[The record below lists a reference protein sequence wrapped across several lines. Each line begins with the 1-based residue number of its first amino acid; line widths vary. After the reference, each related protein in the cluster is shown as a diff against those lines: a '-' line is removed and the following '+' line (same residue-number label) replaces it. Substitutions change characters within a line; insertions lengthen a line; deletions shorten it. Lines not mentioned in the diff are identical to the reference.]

1 MTNTLSSTL
10 RNQLASPLLRLP
22 AEIRNKIYTYVGY
35 STTVTV
41 DIVSTPFPVS
51 DKPISHLYF
60 KLPALQKSSKQIRHE
75 ASSILRKLATFDFPK
90 SAAVPIF
97 ILDGSDHKIGAFITS
112 IRISYSFA
120 ESVAGLVFGNH
131 GLEEFYRSP
140 SVGWLRNLETIHVNT
155 ISWKSA
161 LKDDDV
167 RAALRYWF
175 DKETLEVSFREF
187 VG

>member
-97 ILDGSDHKIGAFITS
+97 
-112 IRISYSFA
+112 
-120 ESVAGLVFGNH
+120 N
-131 GLEEFYRSP
+131 
-140 SVGWLRNLETIHVNT
+140 
-155 ISWKSA
+155 
-161 LKDDDV
+161 
-167 RAALRYWF
+167 
-175 DKETLEVSFREF
+175 
-187 VG
+187 